1 MTNSRGESSRR
12 FEDRFVSSLLQA
24 KCLFQIRACDS
35 QDVYALQS
43 LAARG
48 VSGADV
54 LLRHWAPPH
63 TPQWRRLACRPG
75 LFNSYQTVW
84 YLPTVSSFNQC
95 CSLCQNR
102 LLYDLDTEYRL
113 GSSSQ
118 YGIYPSLYTLCVE
131 PSTIWLI

>member
-1 MTNSRGESSRR
+1 MSGHFVHTTLINHNLVTNSRGGSSRR

-54 LLRHWAPPH
+54 LLRH
-63 TPQWRRLACRPG
+63 
-75 LFNSYQTVW
+75 
-84 YLPTVSSFNQC
+84 
-95 CSLCQNR
+95 
-102 LLYDLDTEYRL
+102 
-113 GSSSQ
+113 
-118 YGIYPSLYTLCVE
+118 
-131 PSTIWLI
+131 

>member
-1 MTNSRGESSRR
+1 MFHEWTFCPHDLNKSQFCDK

-54 LLRHWAPPH
+54 LLRH
-63 TPQWRRLACRPG
+63 
-75 LFNSYQTVW
+75 
-84 YLPTVSSFNQC
+84 
-95 CSLCQNR
+95 
-102 LLYDLDTEYRL
+102 
-113 GSSSQ
+113 
-118 YGIYPSLYTLCVE
+118 
-131 PSTIWLI
+131 